1 MTTNN
6 DDTKKEVLGITLKD
20 SKNNGLSDKKH
31 PFRITP
37 NHPQTNSDNINV
49 ANNAAQRISQDDELM
64 KKIFPHKE
72 VIKGKIVSVFP
83 YIEEVYPLKDVPE
96 EVVSKMEKTTLTEQW
111 KKGKIKRAKYWVKY
125 RNGNIDIWEL
135 SEGITIES
143 KPEII
148 EVLAPVLSFEECKDL
163 KSHDEKATIK
173 LGEKIIENDKLKELL
188 KEWIHYYPIVLYEY
202 EDTLKTKDIIEL
214 YDRTREV
221 LK

>member
-6 DDTKKEVLGITLKD
+6 DDV
-20 SKNNGLSDKKH
+20 
-31 PFRITP
+31 
-37 NHPQTNSDNINV
+37 NV
-49 ANNAAQRISQDDELM
+49 ANNVAQRNSQD
-64 KKIFPHKE
+64 
-72 VIKGKIVSVFP
+72 
-83 YIEEVYPLKDVPE
+83 
-96 EVVSKMEKTTLTEQW
+96 LTELW
-111 KKGKIKRAKYWVKY
+111 KKGELKKAKYWVKY

-163 KSHDEKATIK
+163 KLHDEKATIK

-188 KEWIHYYPIVLYEY
+188 KEWIHYYPIILHKY
-202 EDTLKTKDIIEL
+202 EDIFKTKDIIEL

>member
-6 DDTKKEVLGITLKD
+6 D
-20 SKNNGLSDKKH
+20 
-31 PFRITP
+31 
-37 NHPQTNSDNINV
+37 NINV
-49 ANNAAQRISQDDELM
+49 AKNVAQRNSQD
-64 KKIFPHKE
+64 
-72 VIKGKIVSVFP
+72 
-83 YIEEVYPLKDVPE
+83 
-96 EVVSKMEKTTLTEQW
+96 LTAQW
-111 KKGKIKRAKYWVKY
+111 KKGKIKKAKYWVKY

-163 KSHDEKATIK
+163 KLHDEKATIK